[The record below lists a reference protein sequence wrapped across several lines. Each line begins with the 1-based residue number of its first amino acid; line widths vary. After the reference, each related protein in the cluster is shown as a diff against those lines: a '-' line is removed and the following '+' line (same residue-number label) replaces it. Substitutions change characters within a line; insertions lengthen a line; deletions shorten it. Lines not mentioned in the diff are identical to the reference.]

1 MRHHHNRGGVHSS
14 AKKIIF
20 VIFCIALLV
29 VLGILLYIYKQDE
42 TERKQYYE
50 ALSRQIVEEQRA
62 EKAEAARV
70 AEIRARIP
78 GVVCWGDSLTAGAG
92 GEGITYPKV
101 LSELLSANNYITTTV
116 INMGVGGENTREIMA
131 RAGALNIVL
140 TEDMTIPADPI
151 AVQVFFAA
159 SDGSKIA
166 ILRQGDGGA
175 TNVSISGI
183 EGRLSIQQESCTA
196 KEYTYWFTRKT
207 AGGTV
212 VVPSGTQIIND
223 GSYLYTDYIPVV
235 FIGQNGGWDNP
246 ASLTEQQQA
255 ILDTCGK
262 NKDHFIIIGLT
273 TGEASSREE
282 LEATMQSHWGAHY
295 VNLREALCNE
305 ELLVNYGVELNAADV
320 KLIDKGVVPEAIRSD
335 GVHFN
340 ATGYTII
347 GNIIYQRI
355 IELGYIER

>member
-1 MRHHHNRGGVHSS
+1 MRHHHNRGGGVHSS

-151 AVQVFFAA
+151 AVQVF
-159 SDGSKIA
+159 
-166 ILRQGDGGA
+166 LRHLMEA
-175 TNVSISGI
+175 
-183 EGRLSIQQESCTA
+183 RLQSYA
-196 KEYTYWFTRKT
+196 KEMAVRPMFRL
-207 AGGTV
+207 V
-212 VVPSGTQIIND
+212 V
-223 GSYLYTDYIPVV
+223 
-235 FIGQNGGWDNP
+235 
-246 ASLTEQQQA
+246 
-255 ILDTCGK
+255 
-262 NKDHFIIIGLT
+262 
-273 TGEASSREE
+273 
-282 LEATMQSHWGAHY
+282 
-295 VNLREALCNE
+295 LRE
-305 ELLVNYGVELNAADV
+305 G
-320 KLIDKGVVPEAIRSD
+320 
-335 GVHFN
+335 
-340 ATGYTII
+340 
-347 GNIIYQRI
+347 
-355 IELGYIER
+355 